1 MEQEESLLLH
11 TEILSLE
18 YESENST
25 VSSTLL
31 VFTSQPPT
39 PLPLSSSLSPS
50 TPTSPPPPY
59 KMSQHDLHT
68 IIRQQQEQLAAMQAQ
83 LQALVER
90 GVEGRATMA
99 TISTEVARPQIFD
112 GTLSKVSGFI
122 TTCRL
127 YLRMKIRGMT
137 VEEQIQ

>member
-1 MEQEESLLLH
+1 
-11 TEILSLE
+11 
-18 YESENST
+18 
-25 VSSTLL
+25 
-31 VFTSQPPT
+31 
-39 PLPLSSSLSPS
+39 
-50 TPTSPPPPY
+50 
-59 KMSQHDLHT
+59 
-68 IIRQQQEQLAAMQAQ
+68 MQAQ

-99 TISTEVARPQIFD
+99 AISTEVARPQIFD